1 MFYKKSILISR
12 PPIDER
18 EILWEKRHY
27 LHDRPEALPK
37 VLLAAHSWD
46 WACLPDLHASLRVWS
61 SLPPIQA
68 LQLLLPWYVFVG
80 NYFSIIG
87 FLKRTRNIS

>member
-1 MFYKKSILISR
+1 MYLYIHNHEYHAINIVSIYRPLIE
-12 PPIDER
+12 ER

-27 LHDRPEALPK
+27 LHDKPEALPK

-61 SLPPIQA
+61 PLPPVQA
-68 LQLLLPWYVFVG
+68 LQLLLPW
-80 NYFSIIG
+80 
-87 FLKRTRNIS
+87 